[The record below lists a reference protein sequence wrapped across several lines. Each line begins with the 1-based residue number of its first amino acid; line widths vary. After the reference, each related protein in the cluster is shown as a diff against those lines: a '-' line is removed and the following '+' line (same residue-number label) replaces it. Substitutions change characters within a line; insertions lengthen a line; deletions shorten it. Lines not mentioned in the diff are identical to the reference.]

1 MFKRRI
7 LINLLVIAM
16 ACSFTSCI
24 NIVEK
29 VFFKK
34 NGSGTYTMTLDMS
47 KIASMMA
54 MFGEDDQT
62 NEMEEAMNGMN
73 EGFEQ
78 AKAKLEGVAGISNI
92 NQEMDKKT
100 LTYTMAFDFSNVDAL
115 NDGLNRYFANE
126 DDNRD
131 YTYFTSKKKEFTR
144 TSFNRFSKAL
154 NEEMNSD
161 EDPGFDPAVLM
172 ADAYF
177 ESILTFEKD
186 IRSHSNKDYK
196 KDGNRRISLKKFFFN
211 KDHEDKSLAV
221 TVKTK

>member
-24 NIVEK
+24 SIVEK

-47 KIASMMA
+47 KIASMMT

-62 NEMEEAMNGMN
+62 NEMEDAMNGMN

-115 NDGLNRYFANE
+115 NEGLNRYFANE
-126 DDNRD
+126 DDNGD

-161 EDPGFDPAVLM
+161 EDSDFDPAVLM

-177 ESILTFEKD
+177 ESILIFEKD
-186 IRSHSNKDYK
+186 IRSYSNSDYK